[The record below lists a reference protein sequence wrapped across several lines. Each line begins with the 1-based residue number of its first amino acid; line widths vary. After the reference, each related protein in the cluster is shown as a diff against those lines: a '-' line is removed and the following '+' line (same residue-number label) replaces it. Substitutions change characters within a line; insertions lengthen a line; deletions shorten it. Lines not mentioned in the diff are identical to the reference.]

1 MPNDTRLPF
10 VIVGGGLVG
19 SMLAAL
25 LGREGFA
32 VELIERR
39 GDPRD
44 GRMEGGRSIN
54 LAISARGLNALAQL
68 DLDDQLLA
76 LGVPLYRRAIHPR
89 RSALGARHSA
99 GEPEGA
105 GLVYQLYGDG
115 RQAINSFARGELN
128 RALIEA
134 AGRTQNVTLSFER
147 RCLDVDLQA
156 GTVTHVHAGTG
167 EDRRVSH
174 GIIVGADGA
183 FSAVRPALQKRE
195 YQEYAQSYLEH
206 SYKELFIP
214 ARADGTP
221 ALEVNAMHIWPRG
234 RFMMMAMAN
243 RDSSFTVTLYLPR
256 TGEDGFD
263 RLTNPA
269 AVEAFFRREFPDA
282 VPLMP
287 TLIDDFF
294 ANPAGAM
301 VTIRTYPWRIGTQ
314 AVLIGDAAHAIV
326 PFYGQG
332 ANCGFEDC
340 LEFVDQLKANP
351 GNLDLAFERYQQIRK
366 PNAEAIADLAL
377 ANFHEMRDHVASPAF
392 LWTKRFEKVLAAL
405 LPGWYRPLYPMIAF
419 SLIPYAEARARAVSQ
434 ARILRRVGWSLGALL
449 VASAGWLLLSR

>member
-1 MPNDTRLPF
+1 VPNEERPSF

-25 LGREGFA
+25 LGREGFP

-44 GRMEGGRSIN
+44 GRMEAGRSIN

-76 LGVPLYRRAIHPR
+76 LGVPLYRRAIH
-89 RSALGARHSA
+89 SAA
-99 GEPEGA
+99 GSLA
-105 GLVYQLYGDG
+105 YQPYGVG
-115 RQAINSFARGELN
+115 TQAINSFSRGELN
-128 RALIEA
+128 RALIKA
-134 AGRTQNVTLSFER
+134 AGDTPNVTLSFER

-156 GTVTHVHAGTG
+156 GTVTHVDAATG
-167 EDRRVSH
+167 EDRRVSR

-183 FSAVRPALQKRE
+183 FSAVRPAMQKRE

-206 SYKELFIP
+206 GYKELFIP
-214 ARADGTP
+214 VRADGTP

-243 RDSSFTVTLYLPR
+243 QDGSFTVTLYLPR
-256 TGEDGFD
+256 TGENGFD
-263 RLTNPA
+263 RLATPA
-269 AVEAFFRREFPDA
+269 QVQAFFEREFPDA

-287 TLIDDFF
+287 TLLEDFF
-294 ANPAGAM
+294 GNPTGAM
-301 VTIRTYPWRIGTQ
+301 VTIRTYPWQMGGR

-340 LEFVDQLKANP
+340 LEFVDQVKRSP
-351 GNLDLAFERYQQIRK
+351 GNLEQAFERYQQIRK

-377 ANFHEMRDHVASPAF
+377 ANFHEMRDHVASPMF
-392 LWTKRFEKVLAAL
+392 LWKKRFEKILAAL

-419 SLIPYAEARARAVSQ
+419 SLIPYAEARARAARQ
-434 ARILRRVGWSLGALL
+434 ARTLRRTGWAFGVLL
-449 VASAGWLLLSR
+449 AATLLWLALSR

>member
-1 MPNDTRLPF
+1 MPNENRPAF

-25 LGREGFA
+25 LGREGFP
-32 VELIERR
+32 VEVIERR
-39 GDPRD
+39 VDPRD

-54 LAISARGLNALAQL
+54 LAISARGLNALARL
-68 DLDDQLLA
+68 DLDDALVG
-76 LGVPLYRRAIHPR
+76 LGVPLYRRAIH
-89 RSALGARHSA
+89 ARHSA
-99 GEPEGA
+99 GVA
-105 GLVYQLYGDG
+105 YQPYGDG
-115 RQAINSFARGELN
+115 RQAINSFSRGELN

-134 AGRTQNVTLSFER
+134 AGRTANVTMVFGR
-147 RCLDVDLQA
+147 RCVDVDVLA
-156 GTVTHVHAGTG
+156 GTVSHVDAATG
-167 EDRRVSH
+167 GDARVSR
-174 GIIVGADGA
+174 GVIVGADGA
-183 FSAVRPALQKRE
+183 FSAVRPVMQRRE

-206 SYKELFIP
+206 GYKELFIP

-243 RDSSFTVTLYLPR
+243 RDGSFTVTLYLPR
-256 TGEDGFD
+256 TGENGFD
-263 RLTNPA
+263 RLTTPA
-269 AVEAFFRREFPDA
+269 EVAAFFEREFPDA

-287 TLIDDFF
+287 TLIEDFF
-294 ANPAGAM
+294 GNPTGAM
-301 VTIRTYPWRIGTQ
+301 VTVRTYPWHAGGQ

-340 LEFVDQLKANP
+340 LEFVAQVTASP
-351 GNLDLAFERYQQIRK
+351 GNLTQAFERYQQVRK

-377 ANFHEMRDHVASPAF
+377 ANFHEMRDHVASPWF
-392 LWTKRFEKVLAAL
+392 LWKKRFEKLLAAL

-419 SLIPYAEARARAVSQ
+419 SLIPYAEARARAADQ
-434 ARILRRVGWSLGALL
+434 ARTLRWTGWVLGALL
-449 VASAGWLLLSR
+449 VVTVVWLLLSR